1 MCMVCGNFLDGLF
14 AKGLLFDMGVPGLY
28 GRSGRFED
36 VVERLTALITRFGEQ
51 DGAEVIRFPPA
62 MNRRDFERSG
72 YLKGF
77 PQLAGTVHSFE
88 GGDKE
93 HAALLERLH
102 ADLDWTTTQAVT
114 DVALAPAACY
124 PLYPVV
130 ARRGALPM
138 TGALFDI
145 YSYCFRH
152 EPSRDPGRMQM
163 FRQREY
169 VQIGT
174 PEQVTSFRELW
185 LERAQ
190 ELMTRLEMPFA
201 LEVANDPFF
210 GRAGRMM
217 AASQRDQELKFEL
230 LIRIDAPDNKP
241 TACISFNYHQ
251 DHFGAN
257 WGIRNEAG
265 ETAHTACVGFGM
277 ERCALALFKTH
288 GLDIDLWPHSVRD
301 ALWA

>member
-28 GRSGRFED
+28 GRSGTFED
-36 VVERLTALITRFGEQ
+36 VVERLTALITGYGGA

-77 PQLAGTVHSFE
+77 PQLAGTVHSFS
-88 GGDKE
+88 GGDKD

-102 ADLDWTTTQAVT
+102 TDLDWTADQAVT

-138 TGALFDI
+138 AGSLFDI

-152 EPSRDPGRMQM
+152 EPSRDPAGCRCSASANTC
-163 FRQREY
+163 RSAR
-169 VQIGT
+169 
-174 PEQVTSFRELW
+174 PSRS
-185 LERAQ
+185 RAS
-190 ELMTRLEMPFA
+190 A
-201 LEVANDPFF
+201 
-210 GRAGRMM
+210 
-217 AASQRDQELKFEL
+217 
-230 LIRIDAPDNKP
+230 
-241 TACISFNYHQ
+241 
-251 DHFGAN
+251 
-257 WGIRNEAG
+257 
-265 ETAHTACVGFGM
+265 
-277 ERCALALFKTH
+277 RCGWSA
-288 GLDIDLWPHSVRD
+288 RRR
-301 ALWA
+301 